1 MSLPVL
7 SRLLLLPSLALAAAA
22 SAAAPAELAISETQL
37 TALGVRLEAPQPA
50 AEAGSQRF
58 PARVTVPAAAER
70 AVIAPLAGTVERLQ
84 VGVGDT
90 VAAGAPLA
98 TLFSAE
104 LGALQAEH
112 VQLGASERLARADRD
127 RDAALLADGLI
138 APRRLDETRA
148 RHEVAAARLAE
159 SSRRLKQAGAG
170 GGGASLTLRAPM
182 AGVVLARGPGVGE
195 RLEAGALVYR
205 IAALDRLLLEVQVP
219 VELAGR
225 IRIGDRLGLRDGDG
239 DGTATVAA
247 IGHDASGLA
256 QTVVVRAALD
266 GAGSRLR
273 PGQVVE
279 VEQRLATADGWSLPD
294 AAVVRDAAGSH
305 VYRRTATG
313 LQVVPVTVGG
323 HGGGRTT
330 VQGALAAQDRIAVS
344 AVIAVKGAFA
354 GHGGGE

>member
-7 SRLLLLPSLALAAAA
+7 SRILLLPSLALAAAA

-37 TALGVRLEAPQPA
+37 TALGVRLETPQPA

-70 AVIAPLAGTVERLQ
+70 AVVAPLAGTVERLQ

-138 APRRLDETRA
+138 AARRLDETRA

-170 GGGASLTLRAPM
+170 GGGASLTLRAPL

-219 VELAGR
+219 VEAAGR
-225 IRIGDRLGLRDGDG
+225 IRTGDRLGLSDGG
-239 DGTATVAA
+239 GTATVRA
-247 IGHDASGLA
+247 IGHDAAGLA
-256 QTVVVRAALD
+256 QSVTVRAALD
-266 GAGSRLR
+266 GSGPRLR
-273 PGQVVE
+273 PGQIVE
-279 VEQRLATADGWSLPD
+279 VEPRLATEQGWSLPD
-294 AAVVRDAAGSH
+294 AAVVRDAAGSR
-305 VYRRTATG
+305 VYRRTAAG
-313 LQVVPVTVGG
+313 LQAVPVTVRG